1 MGKMGKMGKMALG
14 IPIFCFTNCGESEH
28 AESSQHSAG
37 AGLLKLL
44 DSPAPTATLDP
55 MPELPL
61 RVPLLG
67 VHHAIV

>member
-44 DSPAPTATLDP
+44 DSPAPTA
-55 MPELPL
+55 
-61 RVPLLG
+61 
-67 VHHAIV
+67 